1 MKAEIQKA
9 LNSLYHNDSIGVEL
23 LNQVISYI
31 EKLEN
36 HIRYKT
42 IPVEYIEHRI
52 GLYEDWHEDVE
63 PLVNMLKDWMD
74 YGRDEYEDISIEL

>member
-9 LNSLYHNDSIGVEL
+9 LNSLYHNGSIDVEL

-36 HIRYKT
+36 HIRYET
-42 IPVEYIEHRI
+42 IPIEYIEHEIELNEDFADEVAPLRDLIKNYLYI
-52 GLYEDWHEDVE
+52 GRYED
-63 PLVNMLKDWMD
+63 
-74 YGRDEYEDISIEL
+74 EDISIEL